1 MILVITIVLKV
12 QNTYNIQTTY
22 VQFVEWFYMYDII
35 MYHSNREERSFMC
48 NMSLVRVQGLCI

>member
-48 NMSLVRVQGLCI
+48 DMSLVRVQGLCI

>member
-35 MYHSNREERSFMC
+35 MYHSNQEERGFMC
-48 NMSLVRVQGLCI
+48 DMSLVRVQGLCI